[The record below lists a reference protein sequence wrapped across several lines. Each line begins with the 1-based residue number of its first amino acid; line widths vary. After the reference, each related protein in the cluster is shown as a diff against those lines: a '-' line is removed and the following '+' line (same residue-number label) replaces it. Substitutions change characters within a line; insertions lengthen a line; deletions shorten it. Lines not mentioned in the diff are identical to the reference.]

1 MGRKR
6 RYAKRRKGKRGRG
19 LPYVYN
25 NKIYLGKKPQTGSG
39 ALWELLASLRANVGD
54 VIGI

>member
-6 RYAKRRKGKRGRG
+6 KYTKRWRRKRWRG
-19 LPYVYN
+19 LPYVYSN
-25 NKIYLGKKPQTGSG
+25 NTYLEKKPQTGLG
-39 ALWELLASLRANVGD
+39 ALSKILASLLANVGD

>member
-6 RYAKRRKGKRGRG
+6 RYPKRRKGKRGRG
-19 LPYVYN
+19 LPYVYSN
-25 NKIYLGKKPQTGSG
+25 NTYLEKKPQTGLG
-39 ALWELLASLRANVGD
+39 ALSKILASLLANVGD

>member
-6 RYAKRRKGKRGRG
+6 RYPKRRKGKRGRG
-19 LPYVYN
+19 LPYVYKS
-25 NKIYLGKKPQTGSG
+25 KIYLGKKPQTGSG

>member
-6 RYAKRRKGKRGRG
+6 RYPRGRG

-39 ALWELLASLRANVGD
+39 AL
-54 VIGI
+54 